1 MPDGKI
7 RIGVMAPSSRLK
19 PGILEQA
26 ERLAARH
33 FPTDRYELVLHPQCL
48 LQAGHFA
55 GPDALRAAALLELA
69 NDPTIDALW
78 FAHGGYGSF
87 RLLDRVMPHLLA
99 PARNKIYLGYSD
111 VGSLLGA
118 FQRNGI
124 GRPVHGPMPADI
136 RRPGGD
142 EAVLRALSFLILGA
156 EDGIEQQVGT
166 GLPAAAFNIT
176 ILAHLAGTPFMPDLS
191 GYLLMLEDVS
201 EPIYRLDRCLGQIF
215 STPAL
220 GRPAGIRLGRC
231 SDIIPNDPD
240 FGQSEEEI
248 VQHWCERSGI
258 PYLGRAD
265 IGHDGANKIVP
276 FGPWR
281 MTP

>member
-19 PGILEQA
+19 PGILEQV
-26 ERLAARH
+26 EHLAARH
-33 FPTDRYELVLHPQCL
+33 FPADRYELIFHPQCQ

-55 GPDALRAAALLELA
+55 GPDAVRAAALLELA
-69 NDPTIDALW
+69 NDPAIDALW

-87 RLLDRVMPHLLA
+87 RLLDQVMPRLLA

-118 FQRNGI
+118 FQREGI
-124 GRPVHGPMPADI
+124 GRPVHGPMPTDI
-136 RRPGGD
+136 HRSGGD
-142 EAVLRALSFLILGA
+142 EAVLRSLSFLILNA
-156 EDGIEQQVGT
+156 RDGIEPQLRA

-191 GYLLMLEDVS
+191 GHLLMLEDVS

-220 GRPAGIRLGRC
+220 GHPAGIRLGRC
-231 SDIIPNDPD
+231 SDIVPNDPD
-240 FGQSEEEI
+240 FGQFEEEI
-248 VQHWCERSGI
+248 VRHWCERSGI

-276 FGPWR
+276 FGPPE
-281 MTP
+281 TNP